1 MNLYLKHLDHV
12 ADEMESKWGVDR
24 LPHLVGEDLR
34 ARFYAQKERLD
45 EAIEAGDHDRL
56 MKAAQGME
64 RAWNT
69 LDTLAMANAQI
80 PAIHKVW
87 ETTLPDGRTLAVVKD
102 RRAYKTPKKAD
113 LIFTLDEVAKIIGEL
128 PELVINAKAKFP
140 GAEITDIRDT
150 IDWKRGDDLPPQM
163 AANGGVA

>member
-1 MNLYLKHLDHV
+1 
-12 ADEMESKWGVDR
+12 
-24 LPHLVGEDLR
+24 
-34 ARFYAQKERLD
+34 
-45 EAIEAGDHDRL
+45 
-56 MKAAQGME
+56 
-64 RAWNT
+64 
-69 LDTLAMANAQI
+69 
-80 PAIHKVW
+80 
-87 ETTLPDGRTLAVVKD
+87 LPDGRTLAVVKD